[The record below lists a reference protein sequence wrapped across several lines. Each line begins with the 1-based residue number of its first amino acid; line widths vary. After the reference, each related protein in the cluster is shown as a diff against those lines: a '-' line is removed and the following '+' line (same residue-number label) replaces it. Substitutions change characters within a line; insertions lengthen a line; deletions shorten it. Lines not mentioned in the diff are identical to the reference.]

1 MHRTGLANNNNN
13 NGASSLEHGLSARS
27 PAQANRITINNGHEL
42 IFKTR
47 CPGTGTRIEA
57 LDICSSS
64 NQSGDRSA
72 KQKEGR
78 EHHPAI
84 MESSLN
90 LLTSRQKDEL
100 IQFPAAVS
108 HYRCG
113 SGCNGL
119 KCCHPERG
127 GWREMGR
134 VISGRFSR
142 LIAGLQGHRGNKRRR
157 FQYYKGPLAFCII
170 HTYT

>member
-1 MHRTGLANNNNN
+1 
-13 NGASSLEHGLSARS
+13 
-27 PAQANRITINNGHEL
+27 
-42 IFKTR
+42 
-47 CPGTGTRIEA
+47 
-57 LDICSSS
+57 
-64 NQSGDRSA
+64 
-72 KQKEGR
+72 
-78 EHHPAI
+78 

-108 HYRCG
+108 HYRCCG

-119 KCCHPERG
+119 KCCHPEQGG

-170 HTYT
+170 HIRSHSDERASERENCITTIHLVGKQLQTHHRLLLPPCAQHRQTRSQHFSCALPTHWQELFSSKHAASQWKKSWVIQDR